1 MKQKTRLM
9 VAVFVAV
16 DLVATNLA
24 WVLAYVLRFDALL
37 SLIPVTKGVPD
48 PSRYLLLMPLISV
61 LWPAV
66 MYFHGLYQVKRGRSR
81 IDELFAIVFSVLIGS
96 ALVLGATLYVRVYHR
111 FQPDVAPLW
120 EYSQAVFALFVLTD
134 VALLYTGRA
143 ALRAWLE
150 RRWAAGYNVKRV
162 VIAGAAELGRHVAE
176 TIVAHRELGY
186 RVVGFLDDTAT
197 GEVTAGLPVLGRLNE
212 AAAVAR
218 AHSLDQIYVA
228 LPLED
233 HAKIV
238 GLIKSLGTEC
248 LDVKVVPDLVQYA
261 TIRAAL
267 EDLDGIPIISLNEVR
282 LSGWNSMVKRVLD
295 VMIGSAALLALSPFF
310 AVLAVLIKRYGG
322 KGSILYRQERMSLDG
337 KTFQMY
343 KFRSMTA
350 EAEAD
355 TGPVWAKEED
365 PRRTR
370 IGIWLAAEKYSKL
383 DFAEVDRQSFSQAE
397 YLKRELSKIPGLR
410 LAYSPHDRTRKV
422 HRLEVVWDEREI
434 GITADECERQ
444 LLEGEP
450 RIAVLRNKPEKAI
463 VFTVFMND
471 AGDEKLASRRMR
483 EIFARKRSS

>member
-1 MKQKTRLM
+1 MMKQKTRLM

-16 DLVATNLA
+16 DLLATNLA
-24 WVLAYVLRFDALL
+24 WVLAYVLRFEGLER
-37 SLIPVTKGVPD
+37 LIPVTKGVPD
-48 PSRYLLLMPLISV
+48 PSRYLLLMPLISL

-120 EYSQAVFALFVLTD
+120 EYSQAVFVLFVVTD
-134 VALLYTGRA
+134 VVLLYAGRA

-162 VIAGAAELGRHVAE
+162 VVAGAAELGRHVAE

-186 RVVGFLDDTAT
+186 RVVGFLDDAAT
-197 GEVTAGLPVLGRLNE
+197 GEITAGLPVLGRLTE
-212 AAAVAR
+212 AAEVAR

-267 EDLDGIPIISLNEVR
+267 EDLDGIPIISLNEVPLR
-282 LSGWNSMVKRVLD
+282 GFNSMVKRVMD
-295 VMIGSAALLALSPFF
+295 IAAGSLLLALLCI
-310 AVLAVLIKRYGG
+310 VLPILPALALAIRLRGG
-322 KGSILYRQERMSLDG
+322 KGPVLLRQERMTLDG
-337 KTFQMY
+337 KTFQIF
-343 KFRSMTA
+343 KFRTMVDGA
-350 EAEAD
+350 EKI
-355 TGPVWAKEED
+355 TGPIFATADD
-365 PRRTR
+365 PRRTAIGGWLRRYNLDELPQLLNVVLGDMSLVGPRPERPPFVAQFKER
-370 IGIWLAAEKYSKL
+370 IPQYMQ
-383 DFAEVDRQSFSQAE
+383 R
-397 YLKRELSKIPGLR
+397 
-410 LAYSPHDRTRKV
+410 
-422 HRLEVVWDEREI
+422 HRVKS
-434 GITADECERQ
+434 GITGWAQVNGWRGNTSIEK
-444 LLEGEP
+444 
-450 RIAVLRNKPEKAI
+450 RIEYDLYYIENWSLSLDLKILILTLFRGFGQDHAY
-463 VFTVFMND
+463 
-471 AGDEKLASRRMR
+471 
-483 EIFARKRSS
+483 